1 MQAEQSALAPIPASS
16 PPRVVIFAGP
26 NGAGKSTHADA
37 ILAALGIEIFVN
49 ADYIARGLSG
59 RHTDAVAFEAG
70 RIMLKRLRQLGEAQ
84 ADFAFESTL
93 SSRSFAPFLRSLKAQ
108 GYAVAIY
115 YFSLANPQM
124 AVRRVKLRVALGGH
138 DVPADVVRRRF
149 GRSLA
154 NFFDLYAPLAD
165 EWTMFDN
172 STPPQAKTVA
182 ALAANQLAIM
192 EPTTWHKLNKKRKA
206 D

>member
-1 MQAEQSALAPIPASS
+1 M
-16 PPRVVIFAGP
+16 
-26 NGAGKSTHADA
+26 
-37 ILAALGIEIFVN
+37 
-49 ADYIARGLSG
+49 
-59 RHTDAVAFEAG
+59 
-70 RIMLKRLRQLGEAQ
+70 
-84 ADFAFESTL
+84 

-108 GYAVAIY
+108 GYAIAVY

-154 NFFDLYAPLAD
+154 NFFDLYAPLAG
-165 EWTMFDN
+165 EWTLFDN

-182 ALAANQLAIM
+182 AFAANQLAVM